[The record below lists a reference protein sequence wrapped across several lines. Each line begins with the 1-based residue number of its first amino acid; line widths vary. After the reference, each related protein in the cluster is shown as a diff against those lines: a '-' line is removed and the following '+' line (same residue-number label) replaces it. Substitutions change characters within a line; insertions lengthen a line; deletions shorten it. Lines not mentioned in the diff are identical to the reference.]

1 MVCKCLIRNLTK
13 TVQTKKIIVRLNLII
28 QYKNLNKTLANIIQQ
43 YVRTQ
48 LEEECILNEVDS
60 SQEEKAGLILENLL
74 T

>member
-1 MVCKCLIRNLTK
+1 MVCKCLTRNLTK
-13 TVQTKKIIVRLNLII
+13 TVQTKKITVRLNLRI